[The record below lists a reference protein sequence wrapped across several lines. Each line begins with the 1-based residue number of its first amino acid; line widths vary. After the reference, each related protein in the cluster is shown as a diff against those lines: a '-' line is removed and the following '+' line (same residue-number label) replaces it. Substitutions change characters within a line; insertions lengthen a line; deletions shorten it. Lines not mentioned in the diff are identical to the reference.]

1 MRSALAQT
9 ERDHVVIVIDDGG
22 GLPELPEDPRL
33 RACSLSANTAV
44 VGVVVNIGMRLT
56 RSTYVAFLADDNEW
70 EPNHLE
76 VALKALE
83 TGPAGD
89 RPDLVYT
96 ALLAELSG
104 RPPDGCALRP
114 VRPPTARPGE
124 LRGWQRPGDQA
135 FPGLHCSR
143 IRRPRGIA
151 PREDWELVYR
161 LSRRRRTLHVA
172 VPTVHY
178 QVHRESY
185 WSDWPED
192 LAFQEPSGSV
202 GAEAT
207 SVTKGSFDAC
217 RLHRPGV
224 RGHDPPS
231 STGHGAYP
239 GTLGPARGQAG
250 AGGEPACLR
259 VFCTG
264 RPRTGPNVCIRRCE
278 VPWPCPEVASF
289 GPIWDQMV
297 ADLTAAGARV
307 GISSYGGWNDG
318 DRAFGEAVWCLVAHL
333 HPRDCG

>member
-1 MRSALAQT
+1 MTGRRGPGSVVRHVVKQALARWWLTAQELRNKVKFGLTARTLRRIENAEVKRLEGQIKSLPPAKVATIIPTYRRPEMLPIAIQSALAQT

-22 GLPELPEDPRL
+22 GLSELPEDPRL

-96 ALLAELSG
+96 AMLRSFPDGRLMDVLSVPFDRQLLARESYV
-104 RPPDGCALRP
+104 DGNALV
-114 VRPPTARPGE
+114 VRR
-124 LRGWQRPGDQA
+124 

-192 LAFQEPSGSV
+192 LAFQEPSG
-202 GAEAT
+202 
-207 SVTKGSFDAC
+207 
-217 RLHRPGV
+217 
-224 RGHDPPS
+224 
-231 STGHGAYP
+231 
-239 GTLGPARGQAG
+239 
-250 AGGEPACLR
+250 
-259 VFCTG
+259 
-264 RPRTGPNVCIRRCE
+264 
-278 VPWPCPEVASF
+278 
-289 GPIWDQMV
+289 
-297 ADLTAAGARV
+297 
-307 GISSYGGWNDG
+307 
-318 DRAFGEAVWCLVAHL
+318 
-333 HPRDCG
+333 